1 MHERG
6 QSDGRVV
13 PEKPPNEPGGPGAEA
28 VEGRRP
34 AEGNAASETRPGRSA
49 GLGVSSDL
57 DRVRQVAQKDG
68 DVRFTALLHHV
79 TVERL
84 EAAYRAIRPG
94 AAPGVDGVTWRD
106 YGQDLEA
113 NLRDLH
119 ARVHRGAYR
128 VRPSRRAFIP
138 KPDGRLRPLGV
149 AALEDKVVQRAVV
162 EVLNAIYEEDFLDFS
177 YGFRPGRSP
186 HRALDALYVGITRRK
201 VNWVFDADIRDCFS
215 KLDHSWLERFLEHR
229 IADRRVL
236 RLIQRWLKA
245 GVMEDGEWSETLEGT
260 PQGASVSTLLANVY
274 LHYVFDLWVH
284 QWRRRRARGEVIVV
298 RFADDFVVGFERRD
312 DAERFWAELRERFAS
327 FGLELHEGKTRL
339 IEFGRFAAERRRARG
354 LSKPES
360 FDFLGFTHI
369 CGKQRKTGRFALKRI
384 TIKKRLR
391 AKLRTVKTEL
401 TRRRHLPIPEQ
412 GDWLA
417 SVVRGHRNYY
427 AVPGN
432 IYAVEAFHQQAIEH
446 WYRALRRRSQRTSL
460 TWKRMGRV
468 QARWLP
474 PVRIMH
480 PWPDARFDAYT
491 RGRSPVR

>member
-13 PEKPPNEPGGPGAEA
+13 PQKPPNKPGRPGAEV

-34 AEGNAASETRPGRSA
+34 AEGNAASKTRPGRSA

-57 DRVRQVAQKDG
+57 DRVRQVARKDG

-84 EAAYRAIRPG
+84 EVAYRAIRPG

-128 VRPSRRAFIP
+128 ARPSRRAFVP

-229 IADRRVL
+229 IAGRRGL

-284 QWRRRRARGEVIVV
+284 QWRRRRARGEVIVT
-298 RFADDFVVGFERRD
+298 RFADDFVVGFEHRD

-354 LSKPES
+354 LSKPETQGRAGARCRRYRRPVS
-360 FDFLGFTHI
+360 PTRPPNRTCPFLCI
-369 CGKQRKTGRFALKRI
+369 RLSTG
-384 TIKKRLR
+384 
-391 AKLRTVKTEL
+391 
-401 TRRRHLPIPEQ
+401 H
-412 GDWLA
+412 
-417 SVVRGHRNYY
+417 
-427 AVPGN
+427 AVC
-432 IYAVEAFHQQAIEH
+432 
-446 WYRALRRRSQRTSL
+446 S
-460 TWKRMGRV
+460 
-468 QARWLP
+468 
-474 PVRIMH
+474 
-480 PWPDARFDAYT
+480 
-491 RGRSPVR
+491 